1 MGRFTDKIVLV
12 TGAGRGQG
20 RSHAVRLAREGA
32 DVIALDICHDI
43 DTVAY
48 DLATPADLAETAR
61 LVEEHGRRCVTAE
74 VDVRV
79 RAAVAEAVASGA
91 RELGGLDV
99 VLANAGIGIMRDA
112 LEGAPDPAA
121 FRDQLDVNLVG
132 VWNTVQAAAPL
143 LIEQKRGGAVVLT
156 SSAFGLTGRGGDGT
170 GGSDGYVASKHGV
183 VGLMRTFATWLAPHG
198 IRVNCVNPT
207 GVATRMVLTPGVG
220 ALLGGGSEPA
230 AEPKPVDDVANL
242 FDVPLV
248 QVDDV
253 TAAVAF
259 LASDEAR
266 YITGVALPVDAGM
279 LVR

>member
-1 MGRFTDKIVLV
+1 MARFDEKIALI
-12 TGAGRGQG
+12 TGAARGQG
-20 RSHAVRLAREGA
+20 RSHAIRLASEGA
-32 DVIALDICHDI
+32 DVIALDICHDL
-43 DTVAY
+43 DSVAY
-48 DLATPADLAETAR
+48 DLATPDDLAETAR
-61 LVEEHGRRCVTAE
+61 LVTEQGRRVVTAE
-74 VDVRV
+74 VDVRD
-79 RAAVAEAVASGA
+79 ADALQTAVAAGA
-91 RELGGLDV
+91 RELGGIDV
-99 VLANAGIGIMRDA
+99 VLANAGIGIMKADD
-112 LEGAPDPAA
+112 DPRRT
-121 FRDQLDVNLVG
+121 FRDQIDVNLVG
-132 VWNTVQAAAPL
+132 VWNTVQAAAPV

-207 GVATRMVLTPGVG
+207 GVATRMVLNPAVE
-220 ALLGGGSEPA
+220 ALFGGGPDAEGGP
-230 AEPKPVDDVANL
+230 EPKSVDDVANL

-248 QVDDV
+248 QPEDV

-266 YITGVALPVDAGM
+266 YVTGVALPVDAGM

>member
-1 MGRFTDKIVLV
+1 MPRFSDKVAMI
-12 TGAGRGQG
+12 TGAARGQG
-20 RSHAVRLAREGA
+20 RSHAVRLAAEGA

-43 DTVAY
+43 DSVAY
-48 DLATPADLAETAR
+48 DLATSADLQETAR
-61 LVEEHGRRCVTAE
+61 LVAEQGRRVVTAE
-74 VDVRV
+74 VDVRD
-79 RAAVAEAVASGA
+79 ADAVAQAVADGA
-91 RELGGLDV
+91 GQLGGIDV
-99 VLANAGIGIMRDA
+99 VLANAGIGIMDA
-112 LEGAPDPAA
+112 AGDPRRA

-183 VGLMRTFATWLAPHG
+183 VGLTRTFATWLGPHN

-207 GVATRMVLTPGVG
+207 GVATRMVLNPAVE
-220 ALLGGGSEPA
+220 ALFGGGDDPA
-230 AEPKPVDDVANL
+230 PDPKPVDDVANL

-248 QVDDV
+248 QVEDV

>member
-12 TGAGRGQG
+12 TGAARGQG
-20 RSHAVRLAREGA
+20 RSHAVRLATEGA

-43 DTVAY
+43 DSVAY
-48 DLATPADLAETAR
+48 DLATPGDLAETAR
-61 LVEEHGRRCVTAE
+61 LVTEQGRRVVAAE
-74 VDVRV
+74 VDVRDGDALARV
-79 RAAVAEAVASGA
+79 VADGA
-91 RELGGLDV
+91 RQLGGVDV
-99 VLANAGIGIMRDA
+99 VLANAGIGYMDA
-112 LEGAPDPAA
+112 AADPRRA

-143 LIEQKRGGAVVLT
+143 MIEQGRGGAIVLT

-198 IRVNCVNPT
+198 IRVNCVNPS
-207 GVATRMVLTPGVG
+207 GVATRMVLNPAVE
-220 ALLGGGSEPA
+220 ALFGGGDLTELN
-230 AEPKPVDDVANL
+230 PKPTDDVANL
-242 FDVPLV
+242 LDVALV
-248 QVDDV
+248 EVEDV

-259 LASDEAR
+259 LASEEAR
-266 YITGVALPVDAGM
+266 YVTGVALPVDAGM

>member
-1 MGRFTDKIVLV
+1 VI
-12 TGAGRGQG
+12 TGAARGQG
-20 RSHAVRLAREGA
+20 RSHAVRLAAEGA
-32 DVIALDICHDI
+32 DVIALDVCHDI

-61 LVEEHGRRCVTAE
+61 LVTEQGRRVVSAE
-74 VDVRV
+74 VDVRDADALG
-79 RAAVAEAVASGA
+79 RAITDGA

-99 VLANAGIGIMRDA
+99 VLANAGIGLMDT
-112 LEGAPDPAA
+112 GADPRRA

-132 VWNTVQAAAPL
+132 VWNTVHAAAPL
-143 LIEQKRGGAVVLT
+143 MIEQGRGGAVVLT
-156 SSAFGLTGRGGDGT
+156 SSVFGLTGRGGDGT

-183 VGLMRTFATWLAPHG
+183 VGLMRTFATWLGPHG

-207 GVATRMVLTPGVG
+207 GVATRMVLNPAVE
-220 ALLGGGSEPA
+220 AIFGGGSDPA
-230 AEPKPVDDVANL
+230 PEPKPVDDVTNL
-242 FDVPLV
+242 FDVPLI
-248 QVDDV
+248 QVEDV

>member
-12 TGAGRGQG
+12 TGAARGQG
-20 RSHAVRLAREGA
+20 RSHAVRLATEGA

-43 DTVAY
+43 DSVAY

-61 LVEEHGRRCVTAE
+61 LVAEQGRRVVTAE
-74 VDVRV
+74 VDVRDGDALA
-79 RAAVAEAVASGA
+79 RAVADGA
-91 RELGGLDV
+91 RQLGGVDV
-99 VLANAGIGIMRDA
+99 VLANAGIGYMDA
-112 LEGAPDPAA
+112 AADPRRA

-143 LIEQKRGGAVVLT
+143 MIEQGRGGAIVLT
-156 SSAFGLTGRGGDGT
+156 SSAFGLTRRGGDGT
-170 GGSDGYVASKHGV
+170 GGADGYVASKHGV

-207 GVATRMVLTPGVG
+207 GVATRMVLNPAVE
-220 ALLGGGSEPA
+220 ALFGGGSEPS

-266 YITGVALPVDAGM
+266 YITGVALPVDAG
-279 LVR
+279 

>member
-1 MGRFTDKIVLV
+1 MPRFTDKVAVI
-12 TGAGRGQG
+12 TGAARGQG
-20 RSHAVRLAREGA
+20 RSHAVRLATEGA

-43 DTVAY
+43 DSVAY
-48 DLATPADLAETAR
+48 DLATPADLQETAR
-61 LVEEHGRRCVTAE
+61 LVTEQGRRVVTAQ
-74 VDVRV
+74 VDVRD
-79 RAAVAEAVASGA
+79 ADATAKAIADGA
-91 RELGGLDV
+91 GQLGGIDI
-99 VLANAGIGIMRDA
+99 VLANAGIGIMSDA
-112 LEGAPDPAA
+112 DPRRA

-207 GVATRMVLTPGVG
+207 GVATRMVLNPTVE
-220 ALLGGGSEPA
+220 ALFGGGSEPSS
-230 AEPKPVDDVANL
+230 EPKPVDDVANL

>member
-1 MGRFTDKIVLV
+1 MARFDGKVAVI
-12 TGAGRGQG
+12 TGAARGQG
-20 RSHAVRLAREGA
+20 RSHAVRLAAEGA

-61 LVEEHGRRCVTAE
+61 LVTAQGRRV
-74 VDVRV
+74 
-79 RAAVAEAVASGA
+79 VAGRGRRPRRRRRSRRRSADGA
-91 RELGGLDV
+91 RELGGVDV
-99 VLANAGIGIMRDA
+99 VLANAGIGIMDA
-112 LEGAPDPAA
+112 GADPRRA

-132 VWNTVQAAAPL
+132 VWNTVHAAAPL
-143 LIEQKRGGAVVLT
+143 MIEQGRGGAVVLT
-156 SSAFGLTGRGGDGT
+156 SSAFGLTGRGGDGA
-170 GGSDGYVASKHGV
+170 GGTDGYVASKHGV

-198 IRVNCVNPT
+198 IRVNCVNPS
-207 GVATRMVLTPGVG
+207 GVATRMVLNPAVE
-220 ALLGGGSEPA
+220 ALFGGGDDPA
-230 AEPKPVDDVANL
+230 PDPKPVSDVANL
-242 FDVPLV
+242 FDVGLV
-248 QVDDV
+248 EVDDV